1 MKDNYISIIAAA
13 TTAILGGFIGWLTN
27 KKKTDTSISTE
38 LNATAMASAM
48 QMIDQ
53 LQEEHTRNRMKI
65 EQLEKTIEDMRREM
79 AECEQRY
86 LRLEAQ
92 MKAQEDAKSSNNSND
107 A

>member
-1 MKDNYISIIAAA
+1 MNDNYVSIIAA
-13 TTAILGGFIGWLTN
+13 TITAVLGGFIGWLTN
-27 KKKTDTSISTE
+27 KKKTDASISTE

-53 LQEEHTRNRMKI
+53 LQEENTRNRMKI

-92 MKAQEDAKSSNNSND
+92 MEARELAEKGKNENA
-107 A
+107 

>member
-1 MKDNYISIIAAA
+1 MNDNYVSIIAA
-13 TTAILGGFIGWLTN
+13 TITAVLGGFIGWLTN

-92 MKAQEDAKSSNNSND
+92 MEARELAEKSKND
-107 A
+107 ND

>member
-1 MKDNYISIIAAA
+1 MNDGYLSIISAA
-13 TTAILGGFIGWLTN
+13 TAASLGGFIGWITN
-27 KKKTDTSISTE
+27 KKKNDTSITTE

-53 LQEEHTRNRMKI
+53 LQEEHARNRMKI

-79 AECEQRY
+79 AECEKRY
-86 LRLEAQ
+86 IRLEAQ
-92 MKAQEDAKSSNNSND
+92 MKAQEAKNSDGNNN